1 MKEKFLYQY
10 IASDLIEKIQGK
22 TYKKGELLE
31 SSTIL
36 MDHYN
41 ASIVTINKA
50 LGHMASLGYI
60 KRIPGKGSMVTDYSA
75 TDSSAKGS
83 RMIGAVVFDMAQPDI
98 WAGAV
103 KAMEN
108 HLYPL
113 DYQLLVGNNSG
124 SLERMIEYIDQF
136 ALQGVEGI
144 VFVPI
149 SGNSDENF
157 QNINN
162 TIANHI
168 KKYGIPF
175 VVMHR
180 ILKKVDT
187 VQIGFDNHQD
197 SLELMETLFNHGC
210 KHPLLL
216 SYDFFNSVIS
226 DRERGFRESLW
237 TRKIINPENL
247 ISRIPNH
254 KNWTNEQPDFLGFLR
269 KELGNHPET
278 DTIVAIDDYILKLL
292 HMVEQSGTLFENHPY
307 ILSGFGTIDDIFS
320 SGAIDMYQRQDPSI
334 LGKVAITRLLEMIDR
349 STQQITQTIRIP
361 SSLTFSSCAI
371 QRP

>member
-1 MKEKFLYQY
+1 MKEKFLYQS
-10 IASDLIEKIQGK
+10 IASDLIEKIKAK
-22 TYKKGELLE
+22 TYKKGDLLE

-36 MDHYN
+36 MGRYN

-50 LGHMASLGYI
+50 LGHLASLGYI
-60 KRIPGKGSMVTDYSA
+60 KRIPGKGSVVTDYSA
-75 TDSSAKGS
+75 TDNSSNGS
-83 RMIGAVVFDMAQPDI
+83 GMIGAVVFDMAQPDI

-124 SLERMIEYIDQF
+124 SLERMLEYIDQF
-136 ALQGVEGI
+136 ASQGVEGI

-149 SGNSDENF
+149 SGDSDENF
-157 QNINN
+157 QKINS
-162 TIANHI
+162 TIVDHI
-168 KKYGIPF
+168 KKFGIPF
-175 VVMHR
+175 VVLHR

-197 SLELMETLFNHGC
+197 SLELMDTLFSHGC
-210 KHPLLL
+210 RHPLLL

-237 TRKIINPENL
+237 TRKILNPEDL
-247 ISRIPNH
+247 IARIPNQ
-254 KNWTNEQPDFLGFLR
+254 KNWANEQPDFLGFLR
-269 KELGNHPET
+269 KELTNHPET
-278 DTIVAIDDYILKLL
+278 DAIIAIDDYILKLL
-292 HMVEQSGTLFENHPY
+292 HVVEQSGTVFKDHPY
-307 ILSGFGTIDDIFS
+307 ILSGFGTIDDSFS

-334 LGKVAITRLLEMIDR
+334 LGKVAITRLLEMINR
-349 STQQITQTIRIP
+349 TTQQITQTIRIP
-361 SSLTFSSCAI
+361 SSLTFGKSDI
-371 QRP
+371 